1 MRSMRIWLEL
11 RMKTSEIDDEEY
23 FKGQD
28 VKQSKNKA
36 VH

>member
-1 MRSMRIWLEL
+1 
-11 RMKTSEIDDEEY
+11 MKTSEIDDEEY